1 MRKTIIYI
9 VLLAVLGL
17 GVYYFLFSNKNVFGV
32 DEAGFTVEDTAAVY
46 KIFLADKS
54 GNMIKLE
61 RKEKGWVVNDTMPA
75 IEATVNSLLKTMHQ
89 QQAMY
94 PVAENTHNMV
104 VKILATKGIKVELY
118 DKKDDL
124 MKVFYVGGQVG
135 SISGTQMLIEGAKR
149 PYVVQV
155 PGFEG
160 YLTPRYSVDIKDW
173 RDRTVFDVAQ
183 GDLKSVSIQYPDQPL
198 NNFTLSQDEKGN
210 ISVAANPELMK
221 QPFNE
226 RRAKVYT
233 GFFEKVY
240 SEGYLNGS
248 TDLGSI
254 IAAAPKKC
262 ALDIASKS
270 GQTYHVDIYW
280 MPVGKRSKNLDVH
293 DPDVPDGYDA
303 DRYYAV
309 ANNFKDTLVIQRYTF
324 NKLFR
329 KGYEFF
335 SADDKEPMLTPD
347 DTIRRH
353 NVVLP
358 VAN

>member
-9 VLLAVLGL
+9 VLLCVLGF
-17 GVYYFLFSNKNVFGV
+17 GVYYFLFSKKNVFGV

-54 GNMIKLE
+54 GNAIKLE
-61 RKEKGWVVNDTMPA
+61 RTEKGWVLNDTIPA

-89 QQAMY
+89 QQPMY
-94 PVAENTHNMV
+94 PVAENNHNMV

-118 DKKDDL
+118 DKSGDL
-124 MKVFYVGGQVG
+124 MKVFFVGGQAG
-135 SISGTQMLIEGAKR
+135 TISGTHMLMEGAER

-173 RDRTVFDVAQ
+173 RDRTVFDVPQAE
-183 GDLKSVSIQYPDQPL
+183 LESVTIQYPDQPL
-198 NNFTLSQDEKGN
+198 NNFTLTQDAKGN
-210 ISVAANPELMK
+210 ISVATNPELMK

-248 TDLGSI
+248 IDLGAI

-262 ALDIASKS
+262 IMEVK
-270 GQTYHVDIYW
+270 GRNGETQHVEVYW
-280 MPVGKRSKNLDVH
+280 MPVGKRSKNMDVN

-309 ANNFKDTLVIQRYTF
+309 ANNFKDTLIIQRYTF

-329 KGYEFF
+329 KGYEFY
-335 SADDKEPMLTPD
+335 SPDDQEPMLTPD
-347 DTIRRH
+347 DTTRRH

-358 VAN
+358 AAN

>member
-1 MRKTIIYI
+1 MRKTILYI
-9 VLLAVLGL
+9 VLLVVLGF
-17 GVYYFLFSNKNVFGV
+17 GVYYFLFSNKNVFGA

-54 GNMIKLE
+54 GNIIKLE
-61 RKEKGWVVNDTMPA
+61 RKEKGWVVNDTIPA

-89 QQAMY
+89 QQPMY
-94 PVAENTHNMV
+94 PVSENNHNMV
-104 VKILATKGIKVELY
+104 IKTLATKGIKVELY
-118 DKKDDL
+118 DKNSDL
-124 MKVFYVGGQVG
+124 MKVFYVGGQAG
-135 SISGTQMLIEGAKR
+135 TISGTHMLMEGAKH

-173 RDRTVFDVAQ
+173 RDRTVFDIAQ
-183 GDLKSVSIQYPDQPL
+183 ADLKSVSIQYPDEPL
-198 NNFTLSQDEKGN
+198 NNFTLVQDEKGK
-210 ISVAANPELMK
+210 IAVTTNPALMQ
-221 QPFNE
+221 QPLNE

-233 GFFEKVY
+233 GFFEKIY
-240 SEGYLNGS
+240 SEGYLNGAL
-248 TDLGSI
+248 DMGAI
-254 IAAAPKKC
+254 IANAPKKC
-262 ALDIASKS
+262 AMDVTGKN
-270 GQTYHVDIYW
+270 GETHHVDIYW

-329 KGYEFF
+329 KGYEFY
-335 SADDKEPMLTPD
+335 SPDEQEPMLTPD
-347 DTIRRH
+347 DTTRRH

-358 VAN
+358 VSN